1 MATDRNKEKLNKTEK
16 DGAAAGPPG
25 ENLHGTAEADSN
37 PCKVSIPGSGGEQ
50 CKDKAAGIRDEKTE
64 KRCIPGSGGAHKE
77 GAAVTDG
84 RIPDKDG
91 ASASTGNADKDSV
104 SEIGSGSEGVTGEQM
119 PPEYQKRAA
128 GQRRDFSRPPMRT
141 FLGYFRPHWKLFL
154 LDLSCAFVACLID
167 LTFPL
172 VARRS
177 MNELLPGKEYHTFF
191 TVMVIVAIAFILR
204 SAMNYI
210 ITYWGHM
217 FGVRVEADMRQEL
230 FAHMQTLDF
239 KFFDRNR
246 TGQLMNRMTGD
257 LFELTELAHHGPED
271 LFIAIVTIIG
281 SLIIMFPIQWRLAL
295 VILIIIP
302 IFLLVVI
309 ACRRSMVI
317 TSRNVKVKM
326 AEINGEIES
335 GLSGIRTSKAFANED
350 VDYAKFSI
358 ANERFKTAK
367 CDNYRAF
374 GKFNS
379 SLEYFMCIM
388 PVVIM
393 AVGGWLI
400 MRNRM
405 DYVDLITFYLYIG
418 TFINPIRKLSNFT
431 EMFMNG
437 FAGLNRFIDLMR
449 SRPEVR
455 EAEHPV
461 VLQGVQG
468 RIDMENV
475 DFTYDDE
482 NSVLRGI
489 DLHISPGETV
499 AIVGPSGGGK
509 STLCQLIPRFYDTD
523 RGVVRL
529 DGHDVR
535 EVSKHSLRRNIGIVQ
550 QDVYLFPDTIMENI
564 RYGRPDATDAEVIKA
579 AKKAEIYDDIMH
591 MPEGFS
597 SYVGERGVLLSGGQ
611 KQRVSIARIFLKNPP
626 VLILDEATSALDT
639 VTEARIQGAFD
650 RLSEGRTSILIAHR
664 LSTIKN
670 ADRIIL
676 IDDGEIKESGTHDQ
690 LMAAGGIYHELYET
704 SVV

>member
-16 DGAAAGPPG
+16 DGAAVGPPG

-37 PCKVSIPGSGGEQ
+37 PCKVSTPGSGGEQ

-177 MNELLPGKEYHTFF
+177 MNELLPGKEFHTFF

-230 FAHMQTLDF
+230 FAHMQTMDF

-309 ACRRSMVI
+309 ACRRNMVI

-564 RYGRPDATDAEVIKA
+564 RYGRPDATDAEVIEA